1 MSTQSFYFALSD
13 FDKNWGIHI
22 LDCGTI
28 HRKANDQP
36 EKDSHPKSYQLTWA
50 QGRILEEYQLIYL
63 LDGSGWFE
71 SQSSGLIPITAG
83 SIILVFPDLWHRY
96 KPAEDSAWHTYW
108 VGFGGPFT
116 PRLIRNLDITP
127 TMPTRPIGSP
137 ENVLNCFR
145 EVLNVARYELS
156 GYQQVMA
163 GEVVKLLGLIHT
175 AQRQAIFASS
185 NTDLVIQTAKSLLIQ
200 TQKPRSMEAVADELG
215 MGYSKFRKLFK
226 HYTGM
231 SPGQFQLQHR
241 IVKAANLL
249 RQNELSISSIAYE
262 CGFVT
267 LPFFTRM
274 FKKKTGKN
282 PSEYRRQPYSNK
294 LNNGSAKS

>member
-22 LDCGTI
+22 LDCGSI
-28 HRKANDQP
+28 HRKPEDQP
-36 EKDSHPKSYQLTWA
+36 ERDNHPKSYQLTWE

-71 SQSSGLIPITAG
+71 SQPSGLVPITAG
-83 SIILVFPDLWHRY
+83 SIVLVFPDFWHRY
-96 KPAEDSAWHTYW
+96 KPTEGSTWHTYW

-116 PRLIRNLDITP
+116 PRLIRNLDIIP
-127 TMPTRPIGSP
+127 AMPIRPIGSP
-137 ENVLNCFR
+137 QNVLNCFQ

-163 GEVVKLLGLIHT
+163 GEVVKLLGLLHAT
-175 AQRQAIFASS
+175 QRQVVFANS
-185 NTDLVIQTAKSLLIQ
+185 DIDRVIQAAKSLLIQ
-200 TQKPRSMEAVADELG
+200 TQSPRSMEAVAAELD

-231 SPGQFQLQHR
+231 SPGQFQLQHQ
-241 IVKAANLL
+241 IAQATQLL
-249 RQNELSISSIAYE
+249 RQSELSISDIAYR
-262 CGFVT
+262 CGFDT
-267 LPFFTRM
+267 LPYFTRM
-274 FKKKTGKN
+274 FKKKTGKT
-282 PSEYRRQPYSNK
+282 PTKYRQQFVHLLS
-294 LNNGSAKS
+294 G